1 MIVHSTKTDT
11 RLLIVNDLDRLAPI
25 ARNAIAPMP
34 ISGVRNILA
43 GIGAVPGMNAAAILV
58 GHDPACRQTEAAIRA
73 LRHAAGPD
81 TRIIF
86 CCSPAYEQLAMR
98 VCDVGATDY
107 LIFPPERSALRT
119 ALLGEQAEAP
129 EPMAPRSEMPRV
141 SSPVGANEIAR
152 IALNLPRV
160 LEKQL
165 DTLGDLAEM
174 IALGIDARG
183 IEVQVG
189 REIGRAGL
197 DAASK
202 HDAKLQEL
210 IGPRERPIGRIRAG
224 RSGRGEYTQADRE
237 KLKQYGV
244 LIYRMFEAAA
254 KQSQWRKLAFTDDL
268 TRLPNRR
275 RLLAFLKDVLS
286 RSARERESTTVLVF
300 DIDDFKKYNDSYGH
314 DAGDEILRE
323 VGKLF
328 VQCSRKTDMVARLG
342 GDEFVVVF
350 WDAEKPRAEGSAHPE
365 RVFDILQRFKRAL
378 DSHTFSRLGPEAV
391 GCLTISGGLARFPNQ
406 GSTPEALLE
415 AADKA
420 LLQAKAAGKNRF
432 FVVGG
437 DKVVR

>member
-43 GIGAVPGMNAAAILV
+43 GIGAVPSMTPAAILV
-58 GHDPACRQTEAAIRA
+58 GHDPACRQPESAIRA

-86 CCSPAYEQLAMR
+86 CCSPAYEQLGMR

-107 LIFPPERSALRT
+107 LIFPPERTALRM
-119 ALLGEQAEAP
+119 ALLGEHAEAP
-129 EPMAPRSEMPRV
+129 EPMAPPAE
-141 SSPVGANEIAR
+141 SSRISSSVGAEEIAR

-174 IALGIDARG
+174 IAQGIDARG

-244 LIYRMFEAAA
+244 LIFRMFEAAA
-254 KQSQWRKLAFTDDL
+254 KQSQWRKLAHTDDL

-286 RSARERESTTVLVF
+286 RSAREQESTTVLVF

-350 WDAEKPRAEGSAHPE
+350 WDAEKPRAEGSAHPD

-406 GSTPEALLE
+406 GTTPEALLE

-437 DKVVR
+437 DNVVR

>member
-1 MIVHSTKTDT
+1 MIVQSTKTDT

-25 ARNAIAPMP
+25 ARNAIAPTP
-34 ISGVRNILA
+34 ISGVRDMLA
-43 GIGAVPGMNAAAILV
+43 GIAAVPSMGPAAILV
-58 GHDPACRQTEAAIRA
+58 GHDPKCRQTEAAMRA

-81 TRIIF
+81 TRIVF
-86 CCSPAYEQLAMR
+86 CCAPAYEQLGMR
-98 VCDVGATDY
+98 VCDAGATDY

-119 ALLGEQAEAP
+119 ALLGEQAETP
-129 EPMAPRSEMPRV
+129 TPIETRSPSLRE
-141 SSPVGANEIAR
+141 SSSVGADEIGR

-160 LEKQL
+160 LDKQL

-174 IALGIDARG
+174 ICLGIEARG
-183 IEVQVG
+183 VEVQVG

-197 DAASK
+197 DAAGK
-202 HDAKLQEL
+202 HDAKLTEL

-224 RSGRGEYTQADRE
+224 RSGRGEYTSADRD
-237 KLKQYGV
+237 KLRQYGV
-244 LIYRMFEAAA
+244 LIFRMFEAAA

-275 RLLAFLKDVLS
+275 RLMAFLKEVIT
-286 RSARERESTTVLVF
+286 RATRENESATVLVF
-300 DIDDFKKYNDSYGH
+300 DIDDFKRYNDAYGH

-323 VGKLF
+323 IGKLF

-365 RVFDILQRFKRAL
+365 RVLDILQRFKRAL
-378 DSHTFSRLGPEAV
+378 GTHKFSRLGPEAV
-391 GCLTISGGLARFPNQ
+391 GFLTISGGLARFPDQ
-406 GSTPEALLE
+406 GQTPESLLE

-420 LLQAKAAGKNRF
+420 LLRAKAAGKNRF
-432 FVVGG
+432 FIVGG
-437 DKVVR
+437 EGVAR